1 MILFKKYYII
11 LILKGNVS
19 YAASSKAEE
28 TQKNKEI
35 EYSEVEKVDI
45 DKVINQNSKQ
55 STSEELRQEDVA
67 LEYLTEYIQSDEDER
82 KGSLY
87 AGR

>member
-1 MILFKKYYII
+1 MQQVAKQKKH
-11 LILKGNVS
+11 K
-19 YAASSKAEE
+19 
-28 TQKNKEI
+28 KNKEI

-67 LEYLTEYIQSDEDER
+67 LEYLTEYIQSDELL
-82 KGSLY
+82 KGET
-87 AGR
+87 AVAEEGKKEHKE